1 MTVGRT
7 AGVSE
12 DVQKLEF
19 FCSVHG
25 KQNGAASVENSA
37 AFPQNIK
44 NRTTIQSSNFIPGY
58 LSKGKETI
66 IQQVLHP
73 YAHFSVTYN
82 SQDMK
87 AI

>member
-1 MTVGRT
+1 M
-7 AGVSE
+7 
-12 DVQKLEF
+12 
-19 FCSVHG
+19 
-25 KQNGAASVENSA
+25 ENSMDV
-37 AFPQNIK
+37 PQNIK

-58 LSKGKETI
+58 LSKGNETI
-66 IQQVLHP
+66 IHLVLHP